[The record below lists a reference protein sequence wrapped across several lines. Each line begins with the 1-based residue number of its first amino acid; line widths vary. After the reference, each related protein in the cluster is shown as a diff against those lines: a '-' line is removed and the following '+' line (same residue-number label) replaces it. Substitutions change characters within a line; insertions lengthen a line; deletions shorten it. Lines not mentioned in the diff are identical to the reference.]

1 MRLLV
6 LEDEAELARR
16 LSERLASGG
25 FVVESV
31 ASAEAA
37 FELPDPEHWAA
48 LVVDLGLP
56 GINGIEFIRRWR
68 QLGYDT
74 PILVL
79 SARGTWQEKVE
90 GLNVGADDY
99 VVKPVRGEE
108 LLARINAL
116 VRRAAGQTNSKISA
130 GKIEMDP
137 AARTVWREGELLELT
152 QMEYRLLH
160 LFLLR
165 AGHILAQTEILDHL
179 YPMADER
186 DLNTIEVHVGRL
198 RRKVGKEA
206 ITTIRGLGYRFER

>member
-25 FVVESV
+25 FVVELV

-137 AARTVWREGELLELT
+137 SARTVWREGEQLELT

>member
-6 LEDEAELARR
+6 VEDEAELAKRLRER
-16 LSERLASGG
+16 LSSGS

-31 ASAEAA
+31 GSGEAV
-37 FELPDPEHWAA
+37 FDLPDPEHWAA
-48 LVVDLGLP
+48 MVVDLGLP
-56 GINGIEFIRRWR
+56 GMTGIDLIRRWR
-68 QLGYDT
+68 QMGYQT

-90 GLNVGADDY
+90 GLNAGADDY

-116 VRRAAGQTNSKISA
+116 IRRAAGQTNARLSA
-130 GKIEMDP
+130 GEISMDP
-137 AARTVWREGELLELT
+137 SARMVWRKGELVQLT
-152 QMEYRLLH
+152 QIEYRLLH

-165 AGHILAQTEILDHL
+165 AGHILAQAEILEHL

-198 RRKVGKEA
+198 RRKVGKPA
-206 ITTIRGLGYRFER
+206 IVTVRGLGYRFVK

>member
-137 AARTVWREGELLELT
+137 SARTVWREGEQLELT